1 MATLKSYPDKH
12 PQLAPSISTLQ
23 TLDLEDSPV
32 TSVSEA
38 PYRVL
43 VAVIGGVAL
52 GARLKGC
59 ASTSYGTIAG
69 VLQLYGKYVDT
80 TLSLIECPYVYLDEH
95 YLTPTGTV
103 NAVSQAMHKSA
114 HPPP

>member
-80 TLSLIECPYVYLDEH
+80 TLNLIRCPYVYLDEH